1 MKRINKSQKGL
12 YLTIRVMINSLTC
25 LVRVK
30 SKAIKTRKFTTYLAE
45 LIMIELKIIL
55 FGSVQKRM
63 HRQLGIENPN
73 DKKMYATFK
82 SSPICLLES
91 FFLCERLSNVCIK
104 DTERVSFENRKG
116 MKKEF
121 FEQNNLDKKVLC
133 VVL

>member
-63 HRQLGIENPN
+63 HRQLGIENLN
-73 DKKMYATFK
+73 DKKCMQPLKA
-82 SSPICLLES
+82 LLYVCWRA
-91 FFLCERLSNVCIK
+91 FFFVRDYLTYVLK
-104 DTERVSFENRKG
+104 T
-116 MKKEF
+116 
-121 FEQNNLDKKVLC
+121 QNE
-133 VVL
+133 